1 MAIDLLHTNPESS
14 IGVSGPANTQTGP
27 EIIPVRVLDIIL
39 DSSHEKFKDL
49 GSYDSIG
56 TIFYGAVQGAKQK
69 NNDSVN
75 IEYRARPLF
84 QSIKQYPLKN
94 EIVLML
100 SAPSKLKNHQRD
112 KDAQTKY
119 YLPNVN
125 IWNHTHTNA
134 LPNMQYYNKGEEE
147 AKNYGTVGATT
158 VRIAEGD
165 NSVEVPL
172 GKYFKE
178 KLQTQPLLPFEGDT
192 IIEGR
197 FGNSIRFGATAKE
210 AAETSAY
217 STKGET
223 GDPITIIRNGALV
236 EEEDNGWEHTLENLN
251 SDHSTIYL
259 TSNQVLPNMNIVT
272 PNWDSWLAEH
282 DILDVGEN
290 ASAYDNITRGP
301 EPDVVEVD
309 PQDEE
314 DKPTNKEFKSEDIE
328 DNEEEEF
335 PVEEEEQ
342 IFQYGWNDQN
352 RNEIE
357 SGETQA

>member
-1 MAIDLLHTNPESS
+1 MAIDLLHTNPEAT
-14 IGVSGPANTQTGP
+14 IGISGPANTQAGP
-27 EIIPVRVLDIIL
+27 EIMPVRVLDIIL
-39 DSSHEKFKDL
+39 DSSHEKFEDL

-56 TIFYGAVQGAKQK
+56 TIFYGAVQGGK
-69 NNDSVN
+69 NNDIPN

-100 SAPSKLKNHQRD
+100 TATSKLYNNNRN

-119 YLPNVN
+119 YFPNIN

-134 LPNMQYYNKGEEE
+134 LPNMQYYNKSEED
-147 AKNYGTVGATT
+147 AINYATVGSST

-192 IIEGR
+192 IYEGR
-197 FGNSIRFGATAKE
+197 FGNSIRFGATAIE
-210 AAETSAY
+210 AAEKSAY

-236 EEEDNGWEHTLENLN
+236 EEEDNGWEHTLENIN
-251 SDHSTIYL
+251 TDHSTIYL
-259 TSNQVLPNMNIVT
+259 TSNQVLPNMEIVT

-282 DILDVGEN
+282 DILDVGEGAN
-290 ASAYDNITRGP
+290 EFDNITRGP
-301 EPDVVEVD
+301 EPTVQEID

-314 DKPTNKEFKSEDIE
+314 DKPTDEEFRKDEIE
-328 DNEEEEF
+328 DDESEEF
-335 PVEEEEQ
+335 PVEEEEP
-342 IFQYGWNDQN
+342 IFKYGWNDQN

-357 SGETQA
+357 TPEENNA